1 MALSETLVKKINR
14 KFEASSL
21 VSLRLGSKDISLQTD
36 EEGNAVK
43 MFIGKRNEE
52 GIIKGE
58 RYARNI
64 IKDREG
70 KIIKDHW
77 DRKGWAS

>member
-1 MALSETLVKKINR
+1 MALAETLIKKINR
-14 KFEASSL
+14 KFEPSSW
-21 VSLRLGSKDISLQTD
+21 VSLRFGSKDIALQTD

-58 RYARNI
+58 RYARNLV
-64 IKDREG
+64 KDREG

-77 DRKGWAS
+77 DRKGIAS